1 VLVFEAVFAD
11 TVLNAHDRFAFV
23 DDSAANE
30 AEWIALEWFGTQ
42 GETMFPVGLIEQK
55 KASAS
60 GRD

>member
-1 VLVFEAVFAD
+1 MHMTASRSS
-11 TVLNAHDRFAFV
+11 TTG
-23 DDSAANE
+23 AANE
-30 AEWIALEWFGTQ
+30 VEWIALEWFGTQ